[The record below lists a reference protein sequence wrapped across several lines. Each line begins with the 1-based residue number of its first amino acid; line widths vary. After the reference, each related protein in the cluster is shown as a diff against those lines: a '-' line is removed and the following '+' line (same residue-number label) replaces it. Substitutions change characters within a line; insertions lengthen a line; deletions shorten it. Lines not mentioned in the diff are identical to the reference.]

1 MPLLTTTIGA
11 YPKPDYVP
19 ISNWS
24 DLVEDGQPLS
34 LIEAYDQAMAAAGE
48 AVEALFLRGT
58 KQAIEDQ
65 LDAGID
71 ILTDGEIRREDYIY
85 YHCRHLEGMDFTNTA
100 FKTTRDG
107 AFSYITP
114 TITGRIRLGEIFLPR
129 EWRIAQGFA
138 DRPVKATLPG
148 PLTITDSTSARHY
161 SDDAKLGTDLAA
173 ALNAEVRALAEAG
186 CRNIQIDE
194 PVFARRPEQA
204 LAFGFENLERCLHG
218 VPREVTRTVHA
229 CCGYPDRLDNPDY
242 PKAPKDSY
250 IRLADAFEASSID
263 ALSIEDAHRHNDLT
277 LLERF
282 KTTAVILGVVSVSQ
296 SRIETI
302 DEVKARLKQALD
314 HIDSSRLIAAPDCG
328 LAMLGREEAMA
339 KLKNLVAA
347 AKSVGPQE
355 KRA

>member
-24 DLVEDGQPLS
+24 DLVEEGQPLR
-34 LIEAYDQAMAAAGE
+34 LIEAYDQAMTEAGE
-48 AVEALFLRGT
+48 AAEALFLRGT
-58 KQAIEDQ
+58 KQAIDDQ
-65 LDAGID
+65 LEAGIE

-85 YHCRHLEGMDFTNTA
+85 YHCRHLGGMDFTSTS

-107 AFSYITP
+107 AFTNITP
-114 TITGRIRLGEIFLPR
+114 TITGPICAGETFLPS

-148 PLTITDSTSARHY
+148 PLTITDSTSDRHY
-161 SDDAKLGTDLAA
+161 SNDAKLGADLAA
-173 ALNAEVRALAEAG
+173 ALNVEVRALAEAG

-194 PVFARRPEQA
+194 PIFARRPEHA
-204 LAFGFENLERCLHG
+204 LAFGFENLERCFHG

-229 CCGYPDRLDNPDY
+229 CCGYPDRLDNPHY
-242 PKAPKDSY
+242 PKAPQDSY
-250 IRLADAFEASSID
+250 LRLADAFEASTID

-282 KTTAVILGVVSVSQ
+282 KTTTVILGVVTVSQ

-314 HIDSSRLIAAPDCG
+314 HINASRLIAAPDCG
-328 LAMLGREEAMA
+328 LAMLGREQAML
-339 KLKNLVAA
+339 KLKNLVVA
-347 AKSVGPQE
+347 AKSVGPQ
-355 KRA
+355 